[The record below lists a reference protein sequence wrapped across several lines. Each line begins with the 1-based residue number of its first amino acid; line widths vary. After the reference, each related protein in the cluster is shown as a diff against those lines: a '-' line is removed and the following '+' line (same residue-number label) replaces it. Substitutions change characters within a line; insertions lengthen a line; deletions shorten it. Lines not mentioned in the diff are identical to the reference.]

1 MHQEFQAL
9 RQKPL
14 FPARRTGTLPGGYMG
29 KILRVDLSSGKIAE
43 ENLPQSE
50 ILRNYPGGQALSQ
63 LILAHELPENAGP
76 LDPENRLVFMTG
88 PLTGTGKT
96 PAGTAYTVTT
106 LSNITRFGA
115 AGDGAVTS
123 SSAMGHWG
131 PRLKFAGYDGIIIS
145 GASPQPVYLWIN
157 NGRAEIRSAA
167 GIWGEDSHRSV
178 ELVKKEVG
186 QPEASVAAIG
196 PGGENLVTYAVIVS
210 DHNHTAAH
218 GAAVVMGAKKL
229 KAIAVY
235 GNKRVP
241 VRNNAKL
248 EEAGNRWRSKI
259 PVYEYPQ
266 SRHWTGLGAILKTLV
281 NKNFQSTLL
290 PAAKDDFEKQDFIPR
305 PCFECNRQCPYDVKL
320 NTGAHA
326 GTLIS
331 LNAGSEHF
339 EGAAFT
345 FGIGGPDVLYLA
357 DVINRWGLEASHFGC
372 AAGMAFEA
380 YQKGLITARETDGL
394 ELKWGDA
401 AAVEKLI
408 IKTAKREGWLGNSL
422 ADGVKAAADRIGKGA
437 GSFAANVKGGAPAMH
452 DWRPYTGI
460 MLGQIVSSGGV
471 KPQLTAWEFRD
482 AAPELGY
489 PEVTDRSS
497 PAGKGKEVLLNG
509 ANKLFCG
516 ACGVCWFGEPMGHR
530 VLTDVLDALGAVT
543 GWEGFGIE
551 ESVTVG
557 ERAWQ
562 LEHLLH
568 MQRGWTPEDDLS
580 NIGPRFLEPLPDGP
594 FQGFTIA
601 RFLPELVHDFYR
613 ACGWDT
619 ATGKPEAA
627 TLKRLGMEDFGS

>member
-1 MHQEFQAL
+1 
-9 RQKPL
+9 
-14 FPARRTGTLPGGYMG
+14 
-29 KILRVDLSSGKIAE
+29 
-43 ENLPQSE
+43 
-50 ILRNYPGGQALSQ
+50 
-63 LILAHELPENAGP
+63 
-76 LDPENRLVFMTG
+76 
-88 PLTGTGKT
+88 
-96 PAGTAYTVTT
+96 
-106 LSNITRFGA
+106 
-115 AGDGAVTS
+115 
-123 SSAMGHWG
+123 
-131 PRLKFAGYDGIIIS
+131 
-145 GASPQPVYLWIN
+145 
-157 NGRAEIRSAA
+157 
-167 GIWGEDSHRSV
+167 
-178 ELVKKEVG
+178 
-186 QPEASVAAIG
+186 
-196 PGGENLVTYAVIVS
+196 
-210 DHNHTAAH
+210 
-218 GAAVVMGAKKL
+218 
-229 KAIAVY
+229 
-235 GNKRVP
+235 
-241 VRNNAKL
+241 
-248 EEAGNRWRSKI
+248 
-259 PVYEYPQ
+259 
-266 SRHWTGLGAILKTLV
+266 
-281 NKNFQSTLL
+281 
-290 PAAKDDFEKQDFIPR
+290 
-305 PCFECNRQCPYDVKL
+305 
-320 NTGAHA
+320 
-326 GTLIS
+326 
-331 LNAGSEHF
+331 
-339 EGAAFT
+339 
-345 FGIGGPDVLYLA
+345 
-357 DVINRWGLEASHFGC
+357 
-372 AAGMAFEA
+372 
-380 YQKGLITARETDGL
+380 
-394 ELKWGDA
+394 
-401 AAVEKLI
+401 
-408 IKTAKREGWLGNSL
+408 
-422 ADGVKAAADRIGKGA
+422 
-437 GSFAANVKGGAPAMH
+437 MH